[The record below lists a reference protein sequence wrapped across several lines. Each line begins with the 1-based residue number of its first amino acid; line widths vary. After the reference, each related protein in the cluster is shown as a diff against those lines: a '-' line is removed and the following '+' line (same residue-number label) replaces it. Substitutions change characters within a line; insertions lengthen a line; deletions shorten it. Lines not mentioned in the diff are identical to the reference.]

1 MYYLLSFK
9 IRNILQS
16 EDDKQLKEFF
26 AFEMARELGIFDD
39 FTSDDY
45 IDENIDERQKEMIF
59 SFLYLS
65 LLLNVERT
73 LFNFN
78 GYYFM

>member
-9 IRNILQS
+9 IRSILQS
-16 EDDKQLKEFF
+16 EDDKQLNEFSLKEFF

-45 IDENIDERQKEMIF
+45 VDENTVEKQKEMIF
-59 SFLYLS
+59 LSFIF
-65 LLLNVERT
+65 
-73 LFNFN
+73 LF
-78 GYYFM
+78 Y